1 MSGEVSEIG
10 DYLIKEECGKGAFS
24 TVYRA
29 VHKTTGENFAIKV
42 IKKSA
47 INVDVKTQKRYKTE
61 VEILRTVDHPHI
73 ISLKDL
79 FNTKEKLYLVMEF
92 VNGGELF
99 DKIVDKGSY
108 SEKDAA
114 TVVWKVLDAI
124 QYLHQKNIAHRDLKP
139 ENLLLKSSDDTHVM
153 LSDFGL
159 SRILGE
165 ESMMSTACGTPYYV
179 APEVVKAISYTK
191 EVDMWSIG
199 VITYFLL
206 AGFPPFMGEKLT
218 DIVEQILE
226 ADFSFPSPYWDDVS
240 DQAKDFVS
248 KLLVIDPRAR
258 YSAEQ
263 ALDHPWLA
271 IEKSDKPLKG
281 HQEFQKSNTA
291 RKKQFSM

>member
-1 MSGEVSEIG
+1 MSEAAEIG
-10 DYLIKEECGKGAFS
+10 DYYIKEEVGKGAFS

-29 VHKTTGENFAIKV
+29 VHKTSGLNYAMKV

-47 INVDVKTQKRYKTE
+47 INVDIKTQKRYKTE
-61 VEILRTVDHPHI
+61 VDILRSVHHPHI
-73 ISLKDL
+73 ISLTDL
-79 FNTKEKLYLVMEF
+79 YNTKEKLYLVMEF

-108 SEKDAA
+108 SEKDACK
-114 TVVWKVLDAI
+114 VVYKVLDAI
-124 QYLHQKNIAHRDLKP
+124 QYLHSMNIAHRDLKP
-139 ENLLLKSSDDTHVM
+139 ENLLLKADDDTHVM

-165 ESMMSTACGTPYYV
+165 ESLMSTACGTPYYV

-218 DIVEQILE
+218 DIVEQILG

-240 DQAKDFVS
+240 DDARDFVS
-248 KLLVIDPRAR
+248 KLLVIDPRTR
-258 YSAEQ
+258 LTAEQ
-263 ALDHPWLA
+263 ALGHSWLKSNKA
-271 IEKSDKPLKG
+271 SDKPLRN
-281 HQEFQKSNTA
+281 HQEFLKNNTA